1 MTWMKTLQMAFFG
14 LLLFLC
20 GTASAQEADTTGA
33 WNTDLVAKLSATQA
47 GYQNWTEGGIN
58 TISGIVS
65 TEGKAMRTQGRWSQT
80 YDGRLAFGLVQQD
93 TLDVRKAEDRI
104 RLGAALEYIGDGFFR
119 TFRPTV
125 AATARTQFAP
135 GFNYETNPF
144 PEEETP
150 PPVRVSQFMAP
161 GTFTQSVGLTYEP
174 VPWFKQRLGLSAKQT
189 VVTVEKFRPLY
200 GLAPD
205 QTVRP
210 EIGVELWNELDKEIW
225 DNVLLKS
232 RLGLFAAFNADAP
245 DVIWENIVAMQVNEF
260 LSVSFEFT
268 TLYDKD
274 ISSDVQL
281 KEMLSVGVS
290 VSLL

>member
-1 MTWMKTLQMAFFG
+1 SSDV
-14 LLLFLC
+14 C
-20 GTASAQEADTTGA
+20 SS
-33 WNTDLVAKLSATQA
+33 DL
-47 GYQNWTEGGIN
+47 
-58 TISGIVS
+58 
-65 TEGKAMRTQGRWSQT
+65 
-80 YDGRLAFGLVQQD
+80 
-93 TLDVRKAEDRI
+93 
-104 RLGAALEYIGDGFFR
+104 
-119 TFRPTV
+119 
-125 AATARTQFAP
+125 
-135 GFNYETNPF
+135 
-144 PEEETP
+144 
-150 PPVRVSQFMAP
+150 
-161 GTFTQSVGLTYEP
+161 
-174 VPWFKQRLGLSAKQT
+174 
-189 VVTVEKFRPLY
+189 
-200 GLAPD
+200 D